1 MIQDERNYGID
12 SLRIVSMFMI
22 VMLHVLGAGGILSHT
37 VYGTSRYYV
46 FWGIENLILCAV
58 NCYALISGYVG
69 VYSKFKP
76 KNIVMLWLQVEFFSL
91 GIALILYF
99 MFPGVFGLRDI
110 VKSALPVICERY
122 WYFTAYFAMF
132 FFMPFMNRFVCS
144 TPKESLK
151 KFFIAV
157 FVLLSVL
164 PTMADKDVFY
174 TMNGYS
180 ALWLM
185 VMYILG
191 AYIRHY
197 GVLQQKRVCFY
208 LGVFGLAIACNW
220 IAKFGLAAISVRI
233 LGNESVHT
241 NILLEYTAPT
251 IIVASVMLLCLFSR
265 LKLNRFWLFLV
276 KFLSPLTFGVYL
288 VHMQPMIWA
297 FLGDSPLAWLVELPL
312 HAMIVRFALL
322 VVLIY
327 LVSSM
332 LEWLRRLLFGL
343 LRIDKLV
350 GKLIDK
356 IALTNDK

>member
-1 MIQDERNYGID
+1 MIQNERNYGID

-22 VMLHVLGAGGILSHT
+22 VMLHVLGAGGILWHSA
-37 VYGTSRYYV
+37 YGSSQYYV
-46 FWGIENLILCAV
+46 FWGLENLILCAV

-76 KNIVMLWLQVEFFSL
+76 KNIIALWLQVEFFSL
-91 GIALILYF
+91 GIALVLYF
-99 MFPGVFGLRDI
+99 MYPGVFGARDI
-110 VKSALPVICERY
+110 LKSALPVICERY

-132 FFMPFMNRFVCS
+132 FFMPFMNRFVLETS
-144 TPKESLK
+144 KAALK

-185 VMYILG
+185 IMYLLG

-197 GVLQQKRVCFY
+197 NVLSQKRARFY
-208 LGVFGLAIACNW
+208 WGVFGIAIVCNW
-220 IAKFGLAAISVRI
+220 IAKFGLAAVSVRL
-233 LGNESVHT
+233 LGNESVHA

-251 IIVASVMLLCLFSR
+251 VIVASVMLLCLFSR
-265 LKLNRFWLFLV
+265 WRPNRFWLPLV

-288 VHMQPMIWA
+288 VHMQPMLWTL
-297 FLGDSPLAWLVELPL
+297 LGDSPFAWLLELPL
-312 HAMIVRFALL
+312 HYMVAWFVLLIVS
-322 VVLIY
+322 IY
-327 LVSSM
+327 LASSVI
-332 LEWLRRLLFGL
+332 EWLRRLLFAL
-343 LRIDKLV
+343 FRVDKFELWLSS
-350 GKLIDK
+350 KFH
-356 IALTNDK
+356 